1 MAIMQMLLVIVAIVR
16 KYEFKLRP
24 EKTIDMRAMMI
35 LRPNGPISMDFAL
48 IPAAI

>member
-1 MAIMQMLLVIVAIVR
+1 MLLVIVAIVR
-16 KYEFKLRP
+16 KYDFKLNP

-35 LRPNGPISMDFAL
+35 LRPNGPIRLDFAR